1 MRVRGGDGPFA
12 VYWGTFCPPWAHP
25 MGPVTLQHGQ
35 GWAWCCLG
43 CQDMD
48 RAWLLPPALPCQR
61 AFSYLRPWG
70 AVGMH
75 LGQERPVGSGTLA
88 GSYPVGVVK
97 YPGRGTGSP
106 GVYPGAHSGAV
117 GVRGRGHMHCVVQG
131 NGPSW
136 GLQRACDALSACAPV
151 VCCDLR
157 RMAGPTRAPE
167 ALCLRVRAGVHCST
181 CHVVHSQ
188 PLEGQQPCADAQGT
202 WTHTD

>member
-1 MRVRGGDGPFA
+1 MLHGVPGHGRSMDATTSLALPEGLFVRQ
-12 VYWGTFCPPWAHP
+12 
-25 MGPVTLQHGQ
+25 TLRSC
-35 GWAWCCLG
+35 WYASVPRTPCWVRDPC
-43 CQDMD
+43 
-48 RAWLLPPALPCQR
+48 RALPCGC
-61 AFSYLRPWG
+61 SEVPWEG
-70 AVGMH
+70 H
-75 LGQERPVGSGTLA
+75 WEPW
-88 GSYPVGVVK
+88 
-97 YPGRGTGSP
+97 
-106 GVYPGAHSGAV
+106 GVYPGAHSGAL
-117 GVRGRGHMHCVVQG
+117 GVRGRGGMHCVVQG